1 MRVPL
6 PQPLAQ
12 RVADKAVMYARQ
24 DMQGKGWKSARGITP
39 IAQEGLV
46 GIKTSVKYL
55 MFQERGI
62 KPFLMKWVDGKTI
75 GMSCSQGDGPHFR
88 RGGHVGQPGYVD
100 IPHKGRVWR
109 NQRWRHPGIKGNK
122 FMENAIRRAV
132 SEIQRDLKQDVM
144 SALRGEYH

>member
-1 MRVPL
+1 MT
-6 PQPLAQ
+6 
-12 RVADKAVMYARQ
+12 
-24 DMQGKGWKSARGITP
+24 GKGWRSARGITP

-55 MFQERGI
+55 MFQEKGI

-75 GMSCSQGDGPHFR
+75 PMGGQGGTHFR

-100 IPHKGRVWR
+100 IPGKGKVWR
-109 NQRWRHPGIKGNK
+109 NQRWRHPGIKGNR
-122 FMENAIRRAV
+122 FMENAIKRAV
-132 SEIQRDLKQDVM
+132 GEIQRDLKQDVM